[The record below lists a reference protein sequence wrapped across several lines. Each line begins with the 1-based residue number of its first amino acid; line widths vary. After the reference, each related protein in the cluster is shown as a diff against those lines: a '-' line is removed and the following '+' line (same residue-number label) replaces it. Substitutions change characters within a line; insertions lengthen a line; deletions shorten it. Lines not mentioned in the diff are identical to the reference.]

1 MVRLT
6 KIYTRGGD
14 KGMTSLATGERR
26 PKYDLRIRA
35 NGAVDEANSSIGIAR
50 VHATSDVQELLA
62 RIQNDLFDVGADLS
76 TPDGLDGALRATDSQ
91 VDRLEQEI
99 DIINARLEPLNSFVL
114 PGGTPLAANLH
125 MARALVRRAERVATE
140 LATVEEVNPSALKY
154 LNRLSD
160 LLFQMARDANDCGR
174 QDVLWVPGANR

>member
-14 KGMTSLATGERR
+14 GGMTSLATGERR
-26 PKYDLRIRA
+26 PKHDLRICA
-35 NGAVDEANSSIGIAR
+35 NGAVDEANSAIGIAR
-50 VHATSDVQELLA
+50 IHATGDVEEALA

-76 TPDGLDGALRATDSQ
+76 TPDGLDGALRATDAQ
-91 VDRLEQEI
+91 VENLEKQI
-99 DIINARLEPLNSFVL
+99 DVINTRLEPLNSFVL
-114 PGGTPLAANLH
+114 PGGTALAATLH
-125 MARALVRRAERVATE
+125 MARALVRRAEREATE